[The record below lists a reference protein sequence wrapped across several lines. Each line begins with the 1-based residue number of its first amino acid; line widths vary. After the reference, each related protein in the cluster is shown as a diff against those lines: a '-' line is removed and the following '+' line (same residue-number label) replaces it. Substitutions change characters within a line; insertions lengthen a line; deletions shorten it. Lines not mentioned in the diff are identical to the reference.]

1 LPLLLE
7 AELAAIPKRA
17 TPGERSNRRAKMV
30 DESSLERDER
40 MKAARNLDFKGNK
53 DHSQASFLLLSN
65 DMVLNN
71 LGAVGIYLGQDQS
84 SIDSSISNIK
94 QLELER
100 VQCDPKVDKLESLFD
115 LEEKEEIENEEVDK
129 LILNSLCSEI
139 MDEVMELAS
148 AHPKDCNTTLGS
160 KTSSHS
166 TTRGKKMKNQK
177 GNKYV

>member
-17 TPGERSNRRAKMV
+17 TPGERSNRRAEMV
-30 DESSLERDER
+30 HESSLERDER
-40 MKAARNLDFKGNK
+40 MKAARNLDFKGKK

-84 SIDSSISNIK
+84 SIDSSISKIK

-148 AHPKDCNTTLGS
+148 AHTKDCNTTLGS